1 MTKSDGSAV
10 LAATPRRRR
19 ADRTA
24 RSTAVPPR
32 KPMAMTKRVSLF
44 ARDIQVRLAPA
55 AMDILMD
62 GARVLSEGDISGKR
76 YAGSTMVTIELLRS
90 TLRVSDPPSAETAKR
105 VATLHASDDRARAR
119 AKRLATSEARR
130 VAKCTLGPHQ
140 IDVAASAIGPQ
151 IHLSINVEADRME
164 GSGK

>member
-1 MTKSDGSAV
+1 
-10 LAATPRRRR
+10 
-19 ADRTA
+19 
-24 RSTAVPPR
+24 
-32 KPMAMTKRVSLF
+32 MAMTKRVSLF
-44 ARDIQVRLAPA
+44 ARDVQVRLAPA

-62 GARVLSEGDISGKR
+62 GARVLSEGDVSDKR

-90 TLRVSDPPSAETAKR
+90 TLRVSDPPTAATANR
-105 VATLHASDDRARAR
+105 VAALHGADDRARGR

-130 VAKCTLGPHQ
+130 VAKCALGPHQ
-140 IDVAASAIGPQ
+140 IDVATSAIGSQ